1 MIPPVHRPEAELGPP
16 KRREGVPSRQGSA
29 GMEFALAKDQPLCS
43 VIIPCFNPGDYL
55 REAVE
60 SARGSRYPAVEIVI
74 MDDGSTEEHTLQLL
88 REYAVHPQIKVLSQ
102 EHQGP
107 SAARNEAI
115 RRSAG
120 KYILPLDA
128 DDRIHPD
135 FISRA
140 VAALEQNE
148 RAGLVSCGVEYFGN
162 RTGRCPLPPYRFPG
176 ILLRNSFVSSCV
188 FRRADWTAVGGYKT
202 NLRHGGEDWDFW
214 ISLVEL
220 GREVVQLDDVLFYYR
235 QHGPSRTSGS
245 LQPDHLRETN
255 RMIRENHAPLFRR
268 NRWALLKD
276 RVRRFGVRHGLLPEK
291 CS

>member
-1 MIPPVHRPEAELGPP
+1 
-16 KRREGVPSRQGSA
+16 
-29 GMEFALAKDQPLCS
+29 METAPAKDRPLCS
-43 VIIPCFNPGDYL
+43 VVIPCFNPGNYL

-60 SARGSRYPAVEIVI
+60 SALASRYPAVEVFIV
-74 MDDGSTEEHTLQLL
+74 DDGSAEEETRRLL
-88 REYAVHPQIKVLSQ
+88 REYASCPRTQVHYQP
-102 EHQGP
+102 HQGP

-140 VAALEQNE
+140 VDALERNE
-148 RAGLVSCGVEYFGN
+148 KAGMVSCGVEYFGN
-162 RTGRCPLPPYRFPG
+162 RTGRCRLPPYRFPG

-188 FRRADWTAVGGYKT
+188 FRRADWAAVGGYKT
-202 NLRHGGEDWDFW
+202 NMRHGGEDWDFW
-214 ISLVEL
+214 ISLIEL

-245 LQPDHLRETN
+245 MKPNHLRETN
-255 RMIRENHAPLFRR
+255 RMVRENHEPLFRR

-276 RVRRFGVRHGLLPEK
+276 RVRWFGVRHGLMPEK
-291 CS
+291 CY

>member
-16 KRREGVPSRQGSA
+16 T
-29 GMEFALAKDQPLCS
+29 KDRPLCS
-43 VIIPCFNPGDYL
+43 VIIPCFNPGAYL

-60 SARGSRYPAVEIVI
+60 SARVSRYPAVEIVI
-74 MDDGSTEEHTLQLL
+74 MDDGSTEANTLRLL
-88 REYAVHPQIKVLSQ
+88 REYAACPQIQVHFQ
-102 EHQGP
+102 ERQGP
-107 SAARNEAI
+107 AAARNEAI

-128 DDRIHPD
+128 DDKIHPD
-135 FISRA
+135 FIAKA
-140 VAALEQNE
+140 VDALEQNE

-188 FRRADWTAVGGYKT
+188 FRRADWVAVGGYKS

-214 ISLVEL
+214 ISLIEL
-220 GREVVQLDDVLFYYR
+220 GREVVQLEEVLFYYR
-235 QHGPSRTSGS
+235 QHGPSRTTGS
-245 LQPDHLRETN
+245 LKPDHLRETN
-255 RMIRENHAPLFRR
+255 RAIRENHRPLFRR

-276 RVRRFGVRHGLLPEK
+276 RVRWFGVRHGLVPGK
-291 CS
+291 CN

>member
-1 MIPPVHRPEAELGPP
+1 
-16 KRREGVPSRQGSA
+16 
-29 GMEFALAKDQPLCS
+29 METAPAKDRPLCS

-60 SARGSRYPAVEIVI
+60 SARASRYPAVEIVI

-120 KYILPLDA
+120 TYILPLDA
-128 DDRIHPD
+128 DDKIHPD
-135 FISRA
+135 YIPRA
-140 VAALEQNE
+140 VAALARNE
-148 RAGLVSCGVEYFGN
+148 KAGLVSCGVEYFGN
-162 RTGRCPLPPYRFPG
+162 RTGRCRLPPYRFPS

-188 FRRADWTAVGGYKT
+188 FRRADWAAVGGYKQ

-214 ISLVEL
+214 ISLIEL
-220 GREVVQLDDVLFYYR
+220 GREVIQLEDVLFYYR
-235 QHGPSRTSGS
+235 QHGPSRTTGS
-245 LQPDHLRETN
+245 LKPDHLRET
-255 RMIRENHAPLFRR
+255 IRAVRKNHDPLFRR

-276 RVRRFGVRHGLLPEK
+276 RVRWFGVRRGWMPEK
-291 CS
+291 WI